1 MFTECSHKDKGRKRP
16 PVMELLEKFKELHSY
31 LQVSKFY
38 GVTDN
43 AIRKWV
49 KLYQIEDMIKK

>member
-1 MFTECSHKDKGRKRP
+1 
-16 PVMELLEKFKELHSY
+16 MELLEKFKELHSY

-38 GVTDN
+38 DVTDN